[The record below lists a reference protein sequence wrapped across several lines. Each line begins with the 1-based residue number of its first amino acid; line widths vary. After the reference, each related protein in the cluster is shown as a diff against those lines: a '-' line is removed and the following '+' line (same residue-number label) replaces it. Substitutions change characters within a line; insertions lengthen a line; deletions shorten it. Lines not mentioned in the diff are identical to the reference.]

1 MENFWSTCLWKT
13 SVHETKVICKLCN
26 AHYEYNKFKWLW
38 TCGNTSA
45 DWINFKLLFMFS
57 FNCNV
62 SWYVSYRISC
72 IVICTESAQYSI
84 VPALQKTGYL
94 VCFCCFKYSARKSGK
109 KTLFFKKDKTDMIYW
124 IFFQS
129 TYQIYYVLVNL
140 NVSLNHI
147 IINLF
152 KCVIY
157 GLYLCS

>member
-1 MENFWSTCLWKT
+1 MNAYLLIHIIGPLTQQAVQTNTTVYHTKLRYLFWWLFVW
-13 SVHETKVICKLCN
+13 IIFLMFCKS
-26 AHYEYNKFKWLW
+26 HYIHSLSGIWMID
-38 TCGNTSA
+38 GS
-45 DWINFKLLFMFS
+45 
-57 FNCNV
+57 
-62 SWYVSYRISC
+62 
-72 IVICTESAQYSI
+72 
-84 VPALQKTGYL
+84 QKTGYL